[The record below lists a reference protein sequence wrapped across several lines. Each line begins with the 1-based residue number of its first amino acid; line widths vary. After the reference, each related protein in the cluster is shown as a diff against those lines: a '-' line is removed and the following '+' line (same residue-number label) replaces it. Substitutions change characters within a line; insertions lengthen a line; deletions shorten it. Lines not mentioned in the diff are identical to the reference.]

1 MATERVE
8 RELRRRLREVL
19 GDVAAMALIRKFPPR
34 DWTELPSSADLTAFE
49 ARIDAR
55 FTQVDGRLAQ
65 IDDRLTQVD
74 DRFVQIDDRFAQI
87 DDRLAGMDVR
97 FERLD
102 GRFEALE
109 HRLTAAFRG
118 ELNTAITAQT
128 RTIIFGLLGA
138 MAGMGGLS
146 LAMVRLVA

>member
-49 ARIDAR
+49 TRID
-55 FTQVDGRLAQ
+55 G
-65 IDDRLTQVD
+65 
-74 DRFVQIDDRFAQI
+74 RFAQV

-102 GRFEALE
+102 ARFDVLE

-118 ELNTAITAQT
+118 ELNTAISAQT
-128 RTIIFGLLGA
+128 RSIILGLLGA

>member
-8 RELRRRLREVL
+8 TELRRRLREVL

-49 ARIDAR
+49 ARIDDR
-55 FTQVDGRLAQ
+55 FA
-65 IDDRLTQVD
+65 QVD
-74 DRFVQIDDRFAQI
+74 DRFAQVEE
-87 DDRLAGMDVR
+87 RLAGMDVR

-102 GRFEALE
+102 ARFDVLE

-128 RTIIFGLLGA
+128 RSIILGLLGA